1 MKEFTVI
8 VRNRNTGKLKS
19 LEIKAEN
26 FLKAISE
33 AVRTV
38 STKGHFEYM
47 YHKEK
52 IKVIKGKKK

>member
-19 LEIKAEN
+19 LDVMAEN

-33 AVRTV
+33 AIRNV
-38 STKGHFEYM
+38 STKGNFEYM
-47 YHKEK
+47 YHREK